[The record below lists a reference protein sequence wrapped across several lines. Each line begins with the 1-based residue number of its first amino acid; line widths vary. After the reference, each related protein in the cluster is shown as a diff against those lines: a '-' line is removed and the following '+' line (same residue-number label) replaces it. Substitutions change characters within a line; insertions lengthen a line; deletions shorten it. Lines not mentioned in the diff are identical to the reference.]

1 VSLSKESKFFLT
13 MLELLRLFCVKMT
26 VSFLGAISQMVW
38 LECEMSTTARMLN
51 TTVVPRWWYY
61 PK

>member
-38 LECEMSTTARMLN
+38 LECEMSTTGSHVEHYSCPQ
-51 TTVVPRWWYY
+51 VVVLS
-61 PK
+61 